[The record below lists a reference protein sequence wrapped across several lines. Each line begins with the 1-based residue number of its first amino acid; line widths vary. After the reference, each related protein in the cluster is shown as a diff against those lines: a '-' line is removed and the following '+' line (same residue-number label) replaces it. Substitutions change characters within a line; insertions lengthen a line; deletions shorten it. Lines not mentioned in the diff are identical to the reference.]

1 MRLHGF
7 VNICWLQIC
16 LYVSQEDHL
25 IKSTSLN
32 VAQSTAWLKEA
43 IVRIGHF
50 GFTHVN
56 NALSRYDLAMAN
68 SIPYSILDISP
79 IPQGFTAADALHNSL
94 DVARHAEK
102 WGYTRYWVAEHH
114 NMTGNASSATAVLIG
129 YIAAGTSHI
138 RVGSGGVMLPNHAP
152 LVIAEQFGT
161 LEALYPGRIELGLG
175 RAPGT
180 DQMTARALRRD
191 LLGSDDRFPQDVREL
206 QHYFGPLQEGQSVKA
221 IPGVDSNVPIWI
233 LGSSLYGAQL
243 AAHFGLPYAF
253 ASHFAPE
260 QLLEAMKIYRELF
273 KPSAQQDK
281 PYSAF
286 VMNVVAADTD
296 EEAQHLF
303 TTLQQNVVR
312 MRRNTRGQL
321 PPPITDMN
329 EFCEP
334 HELAAADH
342 TLQVSVVGSLETVK
356 KGMRRWLD
364 LTGANEIILT
374 GQIFDH
380 QARLRSFEI
389 AAQAAQSL

>member
-1 MRLHGF
+1 M
-7 VNICWLQIC
+7 VNS
-16 LYVSQEDHL
+16 V
-25 IKSTSLN
+25 
-32 VAQSTAWLKEA
+32 
-43 IVRIGHF
+43 
-50 GFTHVN
+50 
-56 NALSRYDLAMAN
+56 
-68 SIPYSILDISP
+68 PYSILDISP
-79 IPQGFTAADALHNSL
+79 IPQGFTAADALRNSL
-94 DVARHAEK
+94 DVAQHAEQ

-114 NMTGNASSATAVLIG
+114 NMTGNASSAPAVLVG
-129 YIAAGTSHI
+129 YIAGGTTKI
-138 RVGSGGVMLPNHAP
+138 KVGSGGVMLPNHAP

-161 LEALYPGRIELGLG
+161 LESIYPGRIELGLG

-206 QHYFGPLQEGQSVKA
+206 QHYFGPIQDGQSVKA
-221 IPGVDSNVPIWI
+221 IPGANTHVPIWI

-253 ASHFAPE
+253 ASHFAPDH
-260 QLLEAMKIYRELF
+260 LLEAMSIYRDLF
-273 KPSAQQDK
+273 KPSEQLAK

-321 PPPITDMN
+321 PPPIEDLDD
-329 EFCEP
+329 FCDP
-334 HELAAADH
+334 HEQAAAAH
-342 TLQVSVVGSLETVK
+342 TLQCSLVGSLYTIRE
-356 KGMRRWLD
+356 GMSKWLER
-364 LTGANEIILT
+364 TGANEILFT

-380 QARLRSFEI
+380 KARLKSFEI
-389 AAQAAQSL
+389 AAKAAQSL

>member
-1 MRLHGF
+1 
-7 VNICWLQIC
+7 
-16 LYVSQEDHL
+16 
-25 IKSTSLN
+25 
-32 VAQSTAWLKEA
+32 
-43 IVRIGHF
+43 
-50 GFTHVN
+50 
-56 NALSRYDLAMAN
+56 MAN

-79 IPQGFTAADALHNSL
+79 IPQGFTAADALRNSL

-114 NMTGNASSATAVLIG
+114 NMMGNASSATAVLIG

-273 KPSAQQDK
+273 KPSAQQAK
-281 PYSAF
+281 PYAAF

-296 EEAQHLF
+296 EEAQYLF

-334 HELAAADH
+334 HEQAAADH
-342 TLQVSVVGSLETVK
+342 TLQVSVVGSMETVK

>member
-1 MRLHGF
+1 
-7 VNICWLQIC
+7 
-16 LYVSQEDHL
+16 
-25 IKSTSLN
+25 
-32 VAQSTAWLKEA
+32 
-43 IVRIGHF
+43 
-50 GFTHVN
+50 
-56 NALSRYDLAMAN
+56 
-68 SIPYSILDISP
+68 
-79 IPQGFTAADALHNSL
+79 
-94 DVARHAEK
+94 
-102 WGYTRYWVAEHH
+102 
-114 NMTGNASSATAVLIG
+114 
-129 YIAAGTSHI
+129 
-138 RVGSGGVMLPNHAP
+138 
-152 LVIAEQFGT
+152 
-161 LEALYPGRIELGLG
+161 
-175 RAPGT
+175 
-180 DQMTARALRRD
+180 
-191 LLGSDDRFPQDVREL
+191 
-206 QHYFGPLQEGQSVKA
+206 
-221 IPGVDSNVPIWI
+221 
-233 LGSSLYGAQL
+233 
-243 AAHFGLPYAF
+243 
-253 ASHFAPE
+253 
-260 QLLEAMKIYRELF
+260 MKIYRELF

-356 KGMRRWLD
+356 RGIRRWLD

>member
-1 MRLHGF
+1 
-7 VNICWLQIC
+7 
-16 LYVSQEDHL
+16 
-25 IKSTSLN
+25 
-32 VAQSTAWLKEA
+32 
-43 IVRIGHF
+43 
-50 GFTHVN
+50 
-56 NALSRYDLAMAN
+56 MAN

-79 IPQGFTAADALHNSL
+79 IPQGFTAADALRNSL
-94 DVARHAEK
+94 DVAQHAEK

-114 NMTGNASSATAVLIG
+114 NMTGNASSATAVLVG
-129 YIAAGTSHI
+129 YIAGGTKHI

-161 LEALYPGRIELGLG
+161 LESLHPGRIELGLG

-206 QHYFGPLQEGQSVKA
+206 QHYFGPPQEGQSVKA
-221 IPGVDSNVPIWI
+221 IPGMNTNVPIWI

-260 QLLEAMKIYRELF
+260 QLLEAMNIYRELF
-273 KPSAQQDK
+273 KPSVQQAK

-296 EEAQHLF
+296 EEARNLF

-321 PPPITDMN
+321 PPPIADMN

-334 HELAAADH
+334 H
-342 TLQVSVVGSLETVK
+342 
-356 KGMRRWLD
+356 
-364 LTGANEIILT
+364 
-374 GQIFDH
+374 
-380 QARLRSFEI
+380 
-389 AAQAAQSL
+389 

>member
-1 MRLHGF
+1 
-7 VNICWLQIC
+7 
-16 LYVSQEDHL
+16 
-25 IKSTSLN
+25 
-32 VAQSTAWLKEA
+32 
-43 IVRIGHF
+43 
-50 GFTHVN
+50 
-56 NALSRYDLAMAN
+56 MAN

-79 IPQGFTAADALHNSL
+79 IPQGFTAGDALRNSL
-94 DVARHAEK
+94 DVAQHAEK

-129 YIAAGTSHI
+129 YLAAGTASI
-138 RVGSGGVMLPNHAP
+138 KVGSGGVMLPNHAP

-161 LEALYPGRIELGLG
+161 LESLYPGRIELGLG

-191 LLGSDDRFPQDVREL
+191 LMGSDDRFPQDVREL
-206 QHYFGPLQEGQSVKA
+206 QHYFGPIQEGQAVRA
-221 IPGVDSNVPIWI
+221 IPGADTNVPIWI

-273 KPSAQQDK
+273 KPSAQLAD

-286 VMNVVAADTD
+286 VMNVVAAGTD

-303 TTLQQNVVR
+303 TSLQQHFIR

-321 PPPITDMN
+321 PPPIDNLDT
-329 EFCEP
+329 FCEP
-334 HELAAADH
+334 HEKAAA
-342 TLQVSVVGSLETVK
+342 TQMLQCSVVGSLETVK
-356 KGMRRWLD
+356 KELRHWLD
-364 LTGANEIILT
+364 ATGANEILFT

-389 AAQAAQSL
+389 AAEAAQSL

>member
-1 MRLHGF
+1 
-7 VNICWLQIC
+7 
-16 LYVSQEDHL
+16 
-25 IKSTSLN
+25 
-32 VAQSTAWLKEA
+32 
-43 IVRIGHF
+43 
-50 GFTHVN
+50 
-56 NALSRYDLAMAN
+56 MAN

-79 IPQGFTAADALHNSL
+79 IPQGFTAGDALRNSL
-94 DVARHAEK
+94 DVAQHAEK

-129 YIAAGTSHI
+129 YLAAGTASI
-138 RVGSGGVMLPNHAP
+138 KVGSGGVMLPNHAP

-161 LEALYPGRIELGLG
+161 LESLYPGRIELGLG

-191 LLGSDDRFPQDVREL
+191 LMGSDDRFPQDVREL
-206 QHYFGPLQEGQSVKA
+206 QHYFGPIQEGQAVRA
-221 IPGVDSNVPIWI
+221 IPGADTNVPIWI

-273 KPSAQQDK
+273 NPSAQLAD

-286 VMNVVAADTD
+286 VMNVVAAGTD

-303 TTLQQNVVR
+303 TSLQQHFIR

-321 PPPITDMN
+321 PPPIDNLDT
-329 EFCEP
+329 FCEP
-334 HELAAADH
+334 HEKAAV
-342 TLQVSVVGSLETVK
+342 TQMLQCSVVGSLETVK
-356 KGMRRWLD
+356 KGLRHWLD
-364 LTGANEIILT
+364 ATGANEILFT

-389 AAQAAQSL
+389 AAEAAQSL

>member
-1 MRLHGF
+1 
-7 VNICWLQIC
+7 
-16 LYVSQEDHL
+16 
-25 IKSTSLN
+25 
-32 VAQSTAWLKEA
+32 
-43 IVRIGHF
+43 
-50 GFTHVN
+50 
-56 NALSRYDLAMAN
+56 MAN
-68 SIPYSILDISP
+68 PILYSILDISP
-79 IPQGFTAADALHNSL
+79 IPQGFTAADALRNSL
-94 DVARHAEK
+94 DVAQHAEK

-114 NMTGNASSATAVLIG
+114 NMTGNASSATAVLVG

-161 LEALYPGRIELGLG
+161 LESLYPGRIELGLG

-206 QHYFGPLQEGQSVKA
+206 QHYFGPIQEGQVVKA
-221 IPGVDSNVPIWI
+221 IPGANTNVPIWI

-253 ASHFAPE
+253 ASHFAPD
-260 QLLEAMKIYRELF
+260 QLLEAMATYRELF
-273 KPSAQQDK
+273 KPSEQLSS

-286 VMNVVAADTD
+286 VVNVVAADTD
-296 EEAQHLF
+296 EEAEHLF
-303 TTLQQNVVR
+303 TSLQQNVVR

-321 PPPITDMN
+321 PPPITNLD

-334 HELAAADH
+334 HEIAAANH
-342 TLQVSVVGSLETVK
+342 QLQCSIVGSLETVK
-356 KGMRRWLD
+356 KGMRNWLD
-364 LTGANEIILT
+364 KTGANEIICT

-380 QARLRSFEI
+380 QARLKSFEI

>member
-1 MRLHGF
+1 
-7 VNICWLQIC
+7 
-16 LYVSQEDHL
+16 
-25 IKSTSLN
+25 
-32 VAQSTAWLKEA
+32 
-43 IVRIGHF
+43 
-50 GFTHVN
+50 
-56 NALSRYDLAMAN
+56 MAN
-68 SIPYSILDISP
+68 PIPYSILDISP
-79 IPQGFTAADALHNSL
+79 IPQGFTAGDALRNSL
-94 DVARHAEK
+94 DVAQHAEK

-129 YIAAGTSHI
+129 YLAAGTNTI

-161 LEALYPGRIELGLG
+161 LASIYPGRIDLGLG

-206 QHYFGPLQEGQSVKA
+206 QHYFGPIEEGQAVKA
-221 IPGVDSNVPIWI
+221 IPGANTEVPIWI

-273 KPSAQQDK
+273 KPSEKLDK

-286 VMNVVAADTD
+286 LMNVVAADTD
-296 EEAQHLF
+296 EEAQYLF
-303 TTLQQNVVR
+303 TTLQQNVIR

-321 PPPITDMN
+321 PPPISDIDD
-329 EFCEP
+329 FCEP
-334 HELAAADH
+334 YEKATADH
-342 TLQVSVVGSLETVK
+342 ALQVSAVGSLETVK
-356 KGMRRWLD
+356 KTMRHWLD
-364 LTGANEIILT
+364 LTGASELVMT

-380 QARLRSFEI
+380 QARLKSFEI
-389 AAQAAQSL
+389 AAQAAQGL